1 MLLSRMSHIEGT
13 FSKYCQNRRPLP
25 GRGWCLCRQCRCPC
39 SGRSWRSRWSAAA
52 APGQRP
58 RPRVD
63 PAPARGRD
71 RRGQRGPAP
80 SSHLALLK
88 LGEMKRNIFI
98 IDDRYQSLHRQP
110 DCYQLQWWSISF
122 DVQISP
128 IFPDS
133 VPDLPPRQNWGGGGG
148 ERLVSVSTQPSLLNI
163 TVAAVHHHAATTLLV
178 DKSLSAAKSKITHST
193 FPCLLSPGS
202 QSS

>member
-25 GRGWCLCRQCRCPC
+25 GRGWCWCRQCRCPC

-52 APGQRP
+52 APGP

-80 SSHLALLK
+80 SSHLSLLK

-98 IDDRYQSLHRQP
+98 IDTYQSLHCQP
-110 DCYQLQWWSISF
+110 DCYWSIWF

-148 ERLVSVSTQPSLLNI
+148 EWLVSVSTQPSLLNI
-163 TVAAVHHHAATTLLV
+163 TSAEVHHQPRRHN
-178 DKSLSAAKSKITHST
+178 
-193 FPCLLSPGS
+193 
-202 QSS
+202 SSCGQISVRCQK

>member
-80 SSHLALLK
+80 SSHLSLLK

-98 IDDRYQSLHRQP
+98 IDTYQSLHCQP

-163 TVAAVHHHAATTLLV
+163 TAAAVH
-178 DKSLSAAKSKITHST
+178 
-193 FPCLLSPGS
+193 SP
-202 QSS
+202 SSRRHNSSCGQISVRCQK